1 MRRILFGVATLK
13 ISRKSKRKLFQ
24 NDWFSIPKISKK
36 SKRTKKARFRAFSL
50 SHAVL
55 VSPEGRSSE
64 VAGARLA
71 WRDKI
76 SKKSKMTT
84 KKKPRQ

>member
-1 MRRILFGVATLK
+1 MVNG
-13 ISRKSKRKLFQ
+13 Q
-24 NDWFSIPKISKK
+24 WFEEPSV
-36 SKRTKKARFRAFSL
+36 SL
-50 SHAVL
+50 AVH

-76 SKKSKMTT
+76 SKNSKKSKNQIIRAIRAIRVR
-84 KKKPRQ
+84 KS